1 MALTNTQYDAI
12 MHEYEE
18 RRSLHRQELEERQ
31 RYVYDNV
38 PGYKELEDETA
49 SASVEF
55 GKRLL
60 MGERLDRSILKKQL
74 AEIAGKKLT
83 LLTDAGFSSD
93 YLDMGYTCQDCK
105 DTGYVGNEKC
115 HCFKQKIIET
125 LYDKSNLKLLT
136 KSANFKRMSDK
147 YYSGEDLKRFLGAVH
162 TSEDFINNFNSDYQN
177 LFIYGTVGTGKSFLS
192 ICVANELLK
201 KGHSVIYFS
210 SSGLFNLLS
219 EYVFDAK
226 AKQELHSI
234 YDDLY
239 NCELLII
246 DDLGTER
253 TNSFVASELFSCLNE
268 RDNRKRSTIITT
280 NLSLEQLQA
289 IYSDR
294 IISRIISNYKLLKM
308 TGQDIR
314 KLKKI
319 AKKESEDLQ

>member
-1 MALTNTQYDAI
+1 MALTNAQYDAI

-18 RRSLHRQELEERQ
+18 RRSLHRQELEDRQ

-38 PGYKELEDETA
+38 PGYKELEDAIATT
-49 SASVEF
+49 SVNF

-60 MGERLDRSILKKQL
+60 SGERLDRSALRN
-74 AEIAGKKLT
+74 EIAELSKQKLT
-83 LLTDAGFSSD
+83 LLTEAGFSSD

-115 HCFKQKIIET
+115 HCFKQKIIEA
-125 LYDKSNLKLLT
+125 LYDKSNLKIMT
-136 KSANFKRMSDK
+136 KSANFKLLSEK
-147 YYSGEDLKRFLGAVH
+147 YYSGEDLKRFQGAVR
-162 TSEDFINNFNSDYQN
+162 TSEDFVKNFNSDYQN
-177 LFIYGTVGTGKSFLS
+177 LFFYGTVGTGKSFLS

-210 SSGLFNLLS
+210 SLGLFTMLS
-219 EYVFDAK
+219 EYAFDYK
-226 AKQELHSI
+226 AKQELHDI
-234 YDDLY
+234 YEDLY

-253 TNSFVASELFSCLNE
+253 INNFVLSEFFSCINE
-268 RDNRKRSTIITT
+268 RDIRKKSTIITT
-280 NLSLEQLQA
+280 NLSLEDLQA

-294 IISRIISNYKLLKM
+294 IVSRIVSNYKLLKLS
-308 TGQDIR
+308 GPDIR